1 MIHAPGF
8 YQSAAQIVFYAR
20 FARKRSISFSAERRH
35 FYGSIPCANHGGA
48 RKLQRHAHCAVR
60 CTRPQARTR
69 LTGINEIP
77 RSAVHD
83 GGRQLDEAARQSV
96 PPDQRYPRGRGAGGR
111 CIRCGA
117 RLPDGGRHDEQRTG
131 DDSLRGQTRRRDHSA
146 AQRTPQRHQRARADR
161 CDSGL
166 RQPADERPA
175 GHFARHV
182 GRGRE
187 GRY

>member
-1 MIHAPGF
+1 MVNRRGEHCSPT
-8 YQSAAQIVFYAR
+8 Q
-20 FARKRSISFSAERRH
+20 RKRVTKLLTVKKFSLQRGL
-35 FYGSIPCANHGGA
+35 YNGSIPCANYGGA
-48 RKLQRHAHCAVR
+48 RKLQRYAHCAVR
-60 CTRPQARTR
+60 CPRSQARTR
-69 LTGINEIP
+69 LAGINEIP

-96 PPDQRYPRGRGAGGR
+96 PPDQRYPRGRGACRG
-111 CIRCGA
+111 CVRCGA

-131 DDSLRGQTRRRDHSA
+131 DDPVGGKARRRDHPA

-175 GHFARHV
+175 WHFARHV
-182 GRGRE
+182 GRGYE
-187 GRY
+187 GRH